1 MTMICILTSR
11 WSWRI
16 SEHVW
21 MACIRVPTNM
31 FPSKPSCLSA
41 SIISLNSAHQASTPS
56 YKKHRFRYGHGKGT
70 RGRRTCPNCLYF
82 EYRTLGAD
90 LSAKSNISFCSM
102 TPGCGTN
109 GSAVAG
115 LA

>member
-16 SEHVW
+16 SEQVW
-21 MACIRVPTNM
+21 RACIRVPTNM
-31 FPSKPSCLSA
+31 FPSKPSCFSE
-41 SIISLNSAHQASTPS
+41 SIISLNSAHQAKTPS
-56 YKKHRFRYGHGKGT
+56 YKECRFRNGRGKST
-70 RGRRTCPNCLYF
+70 RSKRTCPNCLYF
-82 EYRTLGAD
+82 EYKTLGAD
-90 LSAKSNISFCSM
+90 LSAKSKISFCSM

-109 GSAVAG
+109 GSAVTV